1 MAALRSHR
9 FLSDASAPVYACSI
23 QQRTS
28 HQSSDYCC
36 GHGCRDGGSAVG
48 GESDGFADGFADDVA
63 DFVDSADSVADADR
77 ISVGMG

>member
-1 MAALRSHR
+1 MALKSHR
-9 FLSDASAPVYACSI
+9 FLSDASAPVSACSI

-36 GHGCRDGGSAVG
+36 GRCGCLDGGSAVG
-48 GESDGFADGFADDVA
+48 DVSDGFADGFADGAVD
-63 DFVDSADSVADADR
+63 DFVDSVADADR

>member
-1 MAALRSHR
+1 MALKSHR
-9 FLSDASAPVYACSI
+9 FLSDASAPVSACSI

-36 GHGCRDGGSAVG
+36 GRCDCRDGGSAVG
-48 GESDGFADGFADDVA
+48 DVSDGFADGAADD
-63 DFVDSADSVADADR
+63 FVDSVADADR